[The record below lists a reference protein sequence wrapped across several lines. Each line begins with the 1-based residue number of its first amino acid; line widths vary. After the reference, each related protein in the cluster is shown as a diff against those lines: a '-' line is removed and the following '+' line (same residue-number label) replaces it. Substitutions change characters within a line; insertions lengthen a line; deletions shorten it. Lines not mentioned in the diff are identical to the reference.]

1 VSEISASTQEQSSG
15 LAQVNTAVN
24 QMDQVTQQNAAM
36 VEESTAASH
45 SLAKEAGELSELA
58 SKFDIGSGAAA
69 PAARVVKAAPKRA
82 AAPRAAAPARPL
94 PTHGNA
100 ALKPVADTN
109 EDTWEDF

>member
-1 VSEISASTQEQSSG
+1 
-15 LAQVNTAVN
+15 
-24 QMDQVTQQNAAM
+24 M

-58 SKFDIGSGAAA
+58 SKFEIGNDAA
-69 PAARVVKAAPKRA
+69 PAVRAVKKP
-82 AAPRAAAPARPL
+82 AAPARSAPARSSAPATRPL

-100 ALKPVADTN
+100 ALKPVAAAN